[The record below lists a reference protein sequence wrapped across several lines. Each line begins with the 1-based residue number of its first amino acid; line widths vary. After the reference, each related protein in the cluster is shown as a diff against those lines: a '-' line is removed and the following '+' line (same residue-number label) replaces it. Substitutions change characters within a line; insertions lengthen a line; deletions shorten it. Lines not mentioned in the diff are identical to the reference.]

1 VGPARSIRREDDVG
15 GDPAPSPVPGEGFLI
30 PGGAREAGGSGRGV
44 AAGLREKAQVLDEPG
59 IDRALTRIA
68 HEILE
73 RAGGAEDVVL
83 VGIRTRGVSLA
94 RRIAER
100 LQAIEG
106 RRVPVGALDI
116 TLYRDDLGLKGEAP
130 VLRGTDIP
138 FPVAGKAVV
147 LVDDVLYTGRTIRA
161 ALDAIVDLG
170 RPRMIQLAVLID
182 RGHRELPIRPD
193 YVGKNLPTSR
203 REIVQVRLRE
213 HDGEDRVVIQEP
225 VEGSA

>member
-1 VGPARSIRREDDVG
+1 MLP
-15 GDPAPSPVPGEGFLI
+15 
-30 PGGAREAGGSGRGV
+30 
-44 AAGLREKAQVLDEPG
+44 REKAQVLDDQG

-73 RAGGAEDVVL
+73 RAGGADALAL

-106 RRVPVGALDI
+106 VKIPVGVLDI
-116 TLYRDDLGLKGEAP
+116 TLYRDDLGLKAEMP

-138 FPVAGKAVV
+138 FPVAGKTVV

-161 ALDAIVDLG
+161 ALDAIIDLG
-170 RPRMIQLAVLID
+170 RPRLIQLAVLID

-193 YVGKNLPTSR
+193 YVGKNLPTAR
-203 REIVQVRLRE
+203 REIVQVLLRE
-213 HDGEDRVVIQEP
+213 HDGQDRVVIQEP
-225 VEGSA
+225 EG

>member
-1 VGPARSIRREDDVG
+1 MSI
-15 GDPAPSPVPGEGFLI
+15 
-30 PGGAREAGGSGRGV
+30 
-44 AAGLREKAQVLDEPG
+44 REKAQVLDEQG

-73 RAGGAEDVVL
+73 RAGGTDGLAI

-100 LQAIEG
+100 LHAIEG
-106 RRVPVGALDI
+106 TRPPVGALDI
-116 TLYRDDLGLKGEAP
+116 TLYRDDLGLKAGAP

-138 FPVAGKAVV
+138 FPVAGKTLV

-161 ALDAIVDLG
+161 ALDAVMDLG
-170 RPRMIQLAVLID
+170 RPRLIQLAVLID

-193 YVGKNLPTSR
+193 YVGKNLPTAR
-203 REIVQVRLRE
+203 REIVQVLLKE
-213 HDGEDRVVIQEP
+213 HDGVDRVVIQEQ
-225 VEGSA
+225 EG